1 MYEFLWK
8 VILDFAFEN
17 YDNKVVFRTSGLM
30 IDDVVFACD
39 FTCKQ
44 EAVDISYP
52 FDAFFA
58 EQNSWFGVFLPF
70 VAHFSTFVHKYNSF
84 SI

>member
-1 MYEFLWK
+1 
-8 VILDFAFEN
+8 
-17 YDNKVVFRTSGLM
+17 M